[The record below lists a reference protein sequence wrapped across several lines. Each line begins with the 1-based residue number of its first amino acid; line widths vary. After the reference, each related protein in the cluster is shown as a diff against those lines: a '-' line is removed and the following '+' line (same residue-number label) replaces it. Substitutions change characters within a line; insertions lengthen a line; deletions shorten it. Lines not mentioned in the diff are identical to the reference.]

1 MCLMHTRYLS
11 YFLHRQNCWLSF
23 TPHRMLNNSARTKMK
38 MFAFNR
44 KFLHVAVWSLQRHWH
59 GSEHLG
65 HISKSKR
72 QTSWKSLLWSP
83 ETLWKSWKSW
93 EFMKTNGWIWL
104 NEEWQL
110 WLPSYTCSAVL
121 NLDSAQ
127 ILSRFKGL
135 SLQGLQCL
143 ITGVDP
149 IFVLFTFAR
158 WSSQNSITVSSLGDK
173 APCHHQILGDVIKIL
188 ICVVIEQI
196 CSKNQLCYNK

>member
-1 MCLMHTRYLS
+1 
-11 YFLHRQNCWLSF
+11 
-23 TPHRMLNNSARTKMK
+23 

-65 HISKSKR
+65 HISKR
-72 QTSWKSLLWSP
+72 HTSWQSLLWSP
-83 ETLWKSWKSW
+83 ETLWKSWKSWKSW

-158 WSSQNSITVSSLGDK
+158 WSSQNSITVSSLDDK

-196 CSKNQLCYNK
+196 CSKNQLCYVNLILWVGPNLSFHPTKLLSPI